1 MKKVFLSHS
10 SLDKPLVKQI
20 RKALLPFNNYLW
32 IDELEILPGDSL
44 IGKLSDGISESER
57 VLVFISENSINSK
70 WVKEEIFSFIQRE
83 MSEDEP
89 RIIPILIDSIQA
101 PPFLNHK
108 FQVRFNT
115 KYFAK
120 GIAEILKGIFRK
132 HSVFIVSPNIEKPV
146 ELNSFVDE
154 IEEFKDNGR
163 EGNIILV
170 YNYYDFVSNVI
181 NSLKLDNYRKS
192 DRLKIA
198 LPKSIDFISSITPE
212 LIKTV
217 LNYFKND
224 ACAAPTAEE
233 TVKLVWRFTSLVL
246 FNYMFGKVDESR
258 LIEPNLMIYKNG
270 YNEVSRLES
279 IKSKYIPDNYNLG
292 ILVLAW
298 LEYLNISMDSTFD
311 IGFRGTINK
320 EGIQIADAVHVRIP
334 KGYVREDSLTIFRDT
349 APDSEF
355 LPIVW
360 VRYILPYIVSDA
372 ISHCSFSGYKPS
384 EVIQKIGLKKSDYSY
399 FGIE

>member
-132 HSVFIVSPNIEKPV
+132 H
-146 ELNSFVDE
+146 
-154 IEEFKDNGR
+154 
-163 EGNIILV
+163 
-170 YNYYDFVSNVI
+170 
-181 NSLKLDNYRKS
+181 
-192 DRLKIA
+192 
-198 LPKSIDFISSITPE
+198 
-212 LIKTV
+212 
-217 LNYFKND
+217 
-224 ACAAPTAEE
+224 
-233 TVKLVWRFTSLVL
+233 
-246 FNYMFGKVDESR
+246 
-258 LIEPNLMIYKNG
+258 
-270 YNEVSRLES
+270 
-279 IKSKYIPDNYNLG
+279 
-292 ILVLAW
+292 
-298 LEYLNISMDSTFD
+298 
-311 IGFRGTINK
+311 
-320 EGIQIADAVHVRIP
+320 
-334 KGYVREDSLTIFRDT
+334 
-349 APDSEF
+349 
-355 LPIVW
+355 
-360 VRYILPYIVSDA
+360 
-372 ISHCSFSGYKPS
+372 
-384 EVIQKIGLKKSDYSY
+384 
-399 FGIE
+399 